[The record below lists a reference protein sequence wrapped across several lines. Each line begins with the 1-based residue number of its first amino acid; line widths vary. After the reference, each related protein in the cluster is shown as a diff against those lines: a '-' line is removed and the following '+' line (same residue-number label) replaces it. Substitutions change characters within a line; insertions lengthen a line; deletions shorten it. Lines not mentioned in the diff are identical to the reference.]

1 VVGETKQYAPQPSP
15 DELQAFNVHYEGLK
29 VVDLDTEDPARTLP
43 SFPESAWRPT
53 IVTAFSNNHV
63 EMGLLLL
70 RSLGRVAELQ
80 SELNVSVVVWTMKE
94 FPAVAAAALN
104 CVVEELRV
112 LHGVPTEVREF

>member
-15 DELQAFNVHYEGLK
+15 DELQAFNVHYESLK
-29 VVDLDTEDPARTLP
+29 VVDLDT
-43 SFPESAWRPT
+43 FPESAWRPT
-53 IVTAFSNNHV
+53 IVTACSSNHV